1 MIEKFTIR
9 KIIISALLILVA
21 IILYNYPENLK
32 EHISNSIEKKED
44 IFLIDKNN
52 YVSMTKMIS
61 KSENTNERI
70 EEIIYSLIIDS
81 SYKYYLPKDF
91 KAIIPKNTKLL
102 DYSLENNLLKINFSK
117 EFLNVEADD
126 EEKMIQ
132 SIIFSL
138 TNIKEVKKIMIFVE
152 GEHLTQ
158 LPHSKKKIDLY
169 LDRSFGINTIY
180 DINTFNNTDY
190 FTVYYLNKNDEYY
203 YTPITYVENDV
214 EDKVELIIKNLTTTP
229 TNGGSLISRL
239 NYQVELMNY
248 DLTEEEIIMNFNT
261 VLLNSVAN
269 DKLLEEVKYSIYYS
283 LNDSLGIKKVIF
295 EVDNEK
301 IDDLGL
307 EN

>member
-1 MIEKFTIR
+1 M
-9 KIIISALLILVA
+9 L
-21 IILYNYPENLK
+21 
-32 EHISNSIEKKED
+32 
-44 IFLIDKNN
+44 
-52 YVSMTKMIS
+52 
-61 KSENTNERI
+61 
-70 EEIIYSLIIDS
+70 
-81 SYKYYLPKDF
+81 
-91 KAIIPKNTKLL
+91 
-102 DYSLENNLLKINFSK
+102 
-117 EFLNVEADD
+117 
-126 EEKMIQ
+126 
-132 SIIFSL
+132 
-138 TNIKEVKKIMIFVE
+138 
-152 GEHLTQ
+152 
-158 LPHSKKKIDLY
+158 
-169 LDRSFGINTIY
+169 
-180 DINTFNNTDY
+180 
-190 FTVYYLNKNDEYY
+190 YYLNKNDEYY
-203 YTPITYVENDV
+203 YTPITYVKNDV